1 MRKVSFI
8 KCFQRYLPAI
18 IISVI
23 FSLALVSVVSGMP
36 HRLAVLPDK
45 GSKFM
50 CGTCHYNPGGGG
62 PRNPFG
68 EDYEKIGL
76 KAGDNYTAELGKR
89 DSDGDGVT
97 NDQEFKAGTHPGD
110 ADSKPK

>member
-1 MRKVSFI
+1 MLKVSFI
-8 KCFQRYLPAI
+8 KCYQRYLPAV

-23 FSLALVSVVSGMP
+23 FSLILVSVVSGMP

-45 GSKFM
+45 GLKFM

-62 PRNPFG
+62 PVNPFG
-68 EDYEKIGL
+68 ADYEKIGI
-76 KAGDNYTAELGKR
+76 KAGDYYTADLGKR
-89 DSDGDGVT
+89 DSDGDGFT

-110 ADSKPK
+110 ADSKP